1 MTLGISPDSTEE
13 VNFSKPLS
21 TTATVTLVASAPR
34 QATSLVRSLTAP
46 SLIALPT
53 IGTGRSHS
61 RAATNCGLA
70 CSSAGMR
77 SDGMAAK
84 STKAAWD
91 GGEALMAT

>member
-1 MTLGISPDSTEE
+1 MIGHAKRASNGLLSAFLDLGM
-13 VNFSKPLS
+13 
-21 TTATVTLVASAPR
+21 
-34 QATSLVRSLTAP
+34 
-46 SLIALPT
+46 
-53 IGTGRSHS
+53 
-61 RAATNCGLA
+61 A